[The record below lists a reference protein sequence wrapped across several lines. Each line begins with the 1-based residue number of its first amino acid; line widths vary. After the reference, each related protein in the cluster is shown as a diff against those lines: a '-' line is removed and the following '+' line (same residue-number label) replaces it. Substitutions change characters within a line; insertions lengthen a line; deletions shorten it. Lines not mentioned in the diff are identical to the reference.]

1 MKEAM
6 EPLFIKYNV
15 NLVVSGHDHAY
26 MRTLP
31 MAFGKPDPS
40 GSSPVYLTVGAG
52 GNREG
57 HIKGF
62 RHRHP
67 EVWVAKRDRWEYG
80 YANLQIANITHA
92 LLEWVR
98 DGTTSD
104 GIHDRV
110 WLINQHVN
118 LAVASKVISIQ

>member
-1 MKEAM
+1 
-6 EPLFIKYNV
+6 
-15 NLVVSGHDHAY
+15 
-26 MRTLP
+26 
-31 MAFGKPDPS
+31 
-40 GSSPVYLTVGAG
+40 
-52 GNREG
+52 
-57 HIKGF
+57 
-62 RHRHP
+62 
-67 EVWVAKRDRWEYG
+67 
-80 YANLQIANITHA
+80 